1 MVQHQ
6 GRFNYWTQLAILLGL
21 VGAGFMIAGFITVAI
36 GLQAMGGNF
45 AEAMKNTEGLQAA
58 LLKPENAG
66 YAQAAQIAGTFFM
79 MFLPSFVF
87 IMICYK
93 KMLWAGF
100 SKHVNFLQILLGFF
114 IMLVA
119 NYMAGPFEEL
129 SKMALSHFPSID
141 KAAKAAE
148 DLYSLAVKSMSNLK
162 GWGQFIVA
170 LFVVAFFPALFEE
183 MLFRGVVQN
192 LLTKWTKKVTL
203 SIVITSLLFSLI
215 HASYYLFISR
225 FILGYAL
232 GLMFYYTKNIWINIL
247 AHFIN
252 NTIALSVLFYA
263 NLHKKAITINEQE
276 IKLPVWSIIITM
288 AVLYGLFVLLIKI
301 SKENRNRIALKE
313 NLAFGNEPLL
323 AQQ

>member
-1 MVQHQ
+1 MAQQQ
-6 GRFNYWTQLAILLGL
+6 GRFNYWTQLAILLSL
-21 VGAGFMIAGFITVAI
+21 VGVGFIISGFITVAI

-45 AEAMKNTEGLQAA
+45 TEAIKNTAGLQAA

-66 YAQAAQIAGTFFM
+66 YAQTAQIAGTFFM

-87 IMICYK
+87 IMICHK

-100 SKHVNFLQILLGFF
+100 SKHFNLLQVLVGFF

-119 NYMAGPFEEL
+119 NYMAAPFEEL
-129 SKMALSHFPSID
+129 SKMALSNFPSMD
-141 KAAKAAE
+141 TAAKAAE

-170 LFVVAFFPALFEE
+170 VFVVAFFPAVFEE

-232 GLMFYYTKNIWINIL
+232 GLMFYYTKNIWVNIF

-263 NLHKKAITINEQE
+263 NLHKKTVAINEAD
-276 IKLPVWSIIITM
+276 IKLPIWSIVITT
-288 AVLYGLFVLLIKI
+288 AILYGLFVLLIKL
-301 SKENRNRIALKE
+301 SKENRNRIGLKE
-313 NLAFGNEPLL
+313 NLVFGNEPLI
-323 AQQ
+323 A

>member
-1 MVQHQ
+1 MEQQQ
-6 GRFNYWTQLAILLGL
+6 GRFNYWSQLAILLGL
-21 VGAGFMIAGFITVAI
+21 VGVGFIISGIITVAI

-45 AEAMKNTEGLQAA
+45 TEALKNAEGLQAA
-58 LLKPENAG
+58 LLKPENSG
-66 YAQAAQIAGTFFM
+66 YAQTAQIAGTFFM
-79 MFLPSFVF
+79 LFLPAFAF
-87 IMICYK
+87 IQICYK

-100 SKHVNFLQILLGFF
+100 SKHFNFLQVLVGFF

-162 GWGQFIVA
+162 GGPQFVMA
-170 LFVVAFFPALFEE
+170 LFVVAFFPAVFEE

-203 SIVITSLLFSLI
+203 AIVITSLLFSLI

-232 GLMFYYTKNIWINIL
+232 GLMFYYTKNIWVNIF

-263 NLHKKAITINEQE
+263 NLHKKPIAVNEQD
-276 IKLPVWSIIITM
+276 IKLPVWSIVITG
-288 AVLYGLFVLLIKI
+288 VILYGLFVLLIKI

-313 NLAFGNEPLL
+313 SLAFGNEPLI